1 MDWAM
6 TEKSYSQRK
15 ACALVGIDRK
25 SFRYASKRPDD
36 VALRQR
42 LRDLA
47 SERRRFGY
55 RRLGLLL
62 DREGRHVNHKK
73 LYRLYKEEK
82 LTVRRRG
89 GRKRALGTR
98 RPMIVPEGPN
108 RRWSLDFLA
117 DTLSCGRRFRIL
129 AVVDDFSRECLG
141 LVADTSLSGVRVARE
156 LDRIAGHRGYPRWS
170 SRTTAPS

>member
-1 MDWAM
+1 MDWAI
-6 TEKSYSQRK
+6 TEKNYSQRK

-36 VALRQR
+36 ETLRKR
-42 LRDLA
+42 LRELA

-98 RPMIVPEGPN
+98 RPMMVPDRPN
-108 RRWSLDFLA
+108 RRWSLDFWP
-117 DTLSCGRRFRIL
+117 TRSP
-129 AVVDDFSRECLG
+129 
-141 LVADTSLSGVRVARE
+141 VADGSAFWPWLMTS
-156 LDRIAGHRGYPRWS
+156 RGSVLASWS
-170 SRTTAPS
+170 IRRSPVFVLPANSTASPPIEAIPA